1 MDFDFNHFWLA
12 GGFVW
17 NHRKNIH
24 FQKEEEPT
32 GGKIQT
38 TYSPAN
44 EKFEI
49 IQISDWWYQRNE
61 NKQMIIE
68 SKNKGK
74 GISNATIPKIYFKS
88 FTIR

>member
-49 IQISDWWYQRNE
+49 IQISD
-61 NKQMIIE
+61 
-68 SKNKGK
+68 
-74 GISNATIPKIYFKS
+74 
-88 FTIR
+88 